1 MAGTSLVGGLDDGP
15 LPPRNGGR
23 GRVKGAVDFE
33 EVSVADGGGAAAD
46 GCDQGSSEAIAE
58 GGEEV
63 DVAGGG
69 GAVV

>member
-1 MAGTSLVGGLDDGP
+1 MK
-15 LPPRNGGR
+15 R
-23 GRVKGAVDFE
+23 AVDFE

-46 GCDQGSSEAIAE
+46 GCDRGSSEAIAA